1 VHLTGE
7 ADAGN
12 VLGAEVRGR
21 ESFANRNAGGTP
33 PVFGMLFGPSD
44 LRRGK
49 GLVFFGCGCEQVAL
63 FIDDEGA
70 RAASAYVN
78 A

>member
-1 VHLTGE
+1 MHLARE

-12 VLGAEVRGR
+12 IVGAEVRAGKC
-21 ESFANRNAGGTP
+21 FANRNSAGTP
-33 PVFGMLFGPSD
+33 PVFGLLFGPAD
-44 LRRGK
+44 LRGSERRV
-49 GLVFFGCGCEQVAL
+49 LFGRGCEQAAL
-63 FIDDEGA
+63 FVDDEGA